1 MPSPTSRDVSAV
13 PDASRPSPL
22 HAHWLAELVRLREA
36 HWGPLEDAAVVR
48 RVRQLDA
55 DLPDRILARAQHL
68 ARREGLAPLVDGWRR
83 SAWAVLAV
91 LLLLALL
98 SGAGVAAGAL
108 GDGARPVNVLWAL
121 GALLGL
127 HALTFLLWLA
137 SFLLTPSSMT
147 PLGRLWLWATR
158 KLARGPDSALV
169 PQALLNLLARA
180 GALRALFGAVSHGLW
195 LAGLS
200 AALATLLALL
210 TTASYRFIW
219 ATTLLAPD
227 TFVWLTQVAG
237 WLPAHL
243 GFPLPDAA
251 MVRASD
257 GVQALAADAQVQWS
271 WWLIGVLVTYGILP
285 RLVAWLACVAVAR
298 RALRGLRIDPAL
310 AGYAALRDRL
320 EPPAQSTGIDRPVD
334 PLHQPRVES
343 AVPASMGGQ
352 PVLLGLELP
361 TDLDWPPAGL
371 PDAIRMAGNLDTR
384 EQRNRLLD
392 ALSQAGASR
401 LLIAC
406 DARQT
411 PDRGTLALIA
421 ELAAHAGQTRVW
433 LRAPAA
439 ADTREPIW
447 RERLAALGLEAGAII
462 SAGGAPLDWLE
473 HGDA

>member
-1 MPSPTSRDVSAV
+1 MPSPISRAVSAV
-13 PDASRPSPL
+13 PDVSRPSPL
-22 HAHWLAELVRLREA
+22 RAHWLAELIRLREA

-48 RVRQLDA
+48 QVRQMDVA
-55 DLPDRILARAQHL
+55 LPDRILARAQQL
-68 ARREGLAPLVDGWRR
+68 AQREGLAPLVDGWRR

-108 GDGARPVNVLWAL
+108 GDGTRPVNVLWAL

-137 SFLLTPSSMT
+137 SFLLTPAAMT
-147 PLGRLWLWATR
+147 PLGRVWLWATR

-180 GALRALFGAVSHGLW
+180 GALRGLFGAISHGLW
-195 LAGLS
+195 LAGLG

-227 TFVWLTQVAG
+227 TFVELTQVVG

-257 GVQALAADAQVQWS
+257 GVQALGADAPVQWS

-285 RLVAWLACVAVAR
+285 RLLAWL
-298 RALRGLRIDPAL
+298 
-310 AGYAALRDRL
+310 
-320 EPPAQSTGIDRPVD
+320 GI
-334 PLHQPRVES
+334 
-343 AVPASMGGQ
+343 A
-352 PVLLGLELP
+352 P
-361 TDLDWPPAGL
+361 TV
-371 PDAIRMAGNLDTR
+371 R
-384 EQRNRLLD
+384 
-392 ALSQAGASR
+392 S
-401 LLIAC
+401 
-406 DARQT
+406 
-411 PDRGTLALIA
+411 
-421 ELAAHAGQTRVW
+421 
-433 LRAPAA
+433 
-439 ADTREPIW
+439 
-447 RERLAALGLEAGAII
+447 
-462 SAGGAPLDWLE
+462 
-473 HGDA
+473 